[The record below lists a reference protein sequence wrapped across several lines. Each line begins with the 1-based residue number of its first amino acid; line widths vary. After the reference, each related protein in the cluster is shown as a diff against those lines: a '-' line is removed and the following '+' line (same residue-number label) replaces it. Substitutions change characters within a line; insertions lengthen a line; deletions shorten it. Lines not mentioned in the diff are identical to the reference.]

1 MFVNFTLFVAGVFVG
16 LGLAVI
22 IGSRCRD
29 VNQTRP
35 HLNGTRLQRRRSP
48 VQIVFEPGRE
58 CFHTGLTIR
67 PTDQGGNSLAHIH
80 VRIYADMRKVSAP
93 VSKAKRFSLFGGSGR
108 PLNRGFRRQPSA
120 TCLIVR

>member
-35 HLNGTRLQRRRSP
+35 PPQPERGCRGVAVLSKSSLNLVENATRKAFTS
-48 VQIVFEPGRE
+48 G
-58 CFHTGLTIR
+58 
-67 PTDQGGNSLAHIH
+67 
-80 VRIYADMRKVSAP
+80 ADS
-93 VSKAKRFSLFGGSGR
+93 
-108 PLNRGFRRQPSA
+108 
-120 TCLIVR
+120 